1 MKRLTTL
8 FWKEW
13 RDHRAALFAL
23 GIAAPALVL
32 AAFLAFDDRLIQDT
46 AKTEP
51 SVLFL
56 PFLVLMVV
64 IAVGSEMFAG
74 ESRRETLGFLSRM
87 PDGLGRP
94 LLAKMLFYI
103 AASLGAVLHGG
114 AMLLLAHVMYGH
126 AGEFWNALGSNYHDW
141 QIYTLVAIGA
151 GLWVTLVSCWVPRG
165 GGAILGGALLLGF
178 VALPL
183 FLLHRMETYFI
194 PTKDETIALGAFAT
208 VTALIALYMSF
219 GIGRRHGRG
228 VWSSAWRGLAVVG
241 VLICG
246 TTAFGV
252 ERVNDLRTLTIDE
265 PDFRMHS
272 ATLLR
277 GERWIMMYVGEANG
291 PGRVWAVDLETGEH
305 QQVGPRGAT
314 SFHANPIRNTRA
326 LRSSSQPSRLT
337 AAWFVETVDGR
348 RVSVNAWFDAEAGE
362 VIKTIP
368 WGVPSPEIDGIWE
381 GEARER
387 TLVRNPNGRRAW
399 IGRPPKKE
407 RGRALLGYVVEGED
421 GKTERHALP
430 GQLEG
435 ELRWGWMS
443 SGNSRKVLYT
453 VDPFAGRVRKV
464 MPVGPKGRPLYGAFV
479 AASSPGRV
487 LVQSRGSLHWVNM
500 DSGESTE
507 LDLPGVRSIGM
518 PQLGSDGRIRARARK
533 DGRPALLVVDPDAGK
548 TQVLDYA
555 YHTTSGPRFPDGRL
569 FAHNYGENRTEIFD
583 EKTGK
588 ATVLKNAES
597 IWPLGEI
604 TGESFLARQGS
615 KRIVRYYPATGKI
628 ENVWP
633 R

>member
-183 FLLHRMETYFI
+183 FLLNRMEKYFI
-194 PTKDETIALGAFAT
+194 PTKPEVITLAIAAT
-208 VTALIALYMSF
+208 VTALVALYTSF

-241 VLICG
+241 VLMCG
-246 TTAFGV
+246 TTVFGM
-252 ERVNDLRTLTIDE
+252 ERVNDLRTLTVDE

-272 ATLLR
+272 AVLLR
-277 GERWIMMYVGEANG
+277 GERWLLMNVGEANG
-291 PGRVWAVDLETGEH
+291 PSRVWAVDLETGEH

-314 SFHANPIRNTRA
+314 NFRTTPIGRTVA
-326 LRSSSQPSRLT
+326 LRTKTQSRLGT
-337 AAWFVETVDGR
+337 AFFHEHVDGR
-348 RVSVNAWFDAEAGE
+348 QIGVFARFDAKAGT

-368 WGVPSPEIDGIWE
+368 WNVRSPEIDGMWE
-381 GEARER
+381 DEQRER
-387 TLVRNPNGRRAW
+387 SLVRDGLRRAW
-399 IGRPPKKE
+399 VGIAPKKQ
-407 RGRALLGYVVEGED
+407 RGKTRLGYLVEDSHGNATRRTMPGRVTGEY
-421 GKTERHALP
+421 P
-430 GQLEG
+430 
-435 ELRWGWMS
+435 WGWTA
-443 SGNSRKVLYT
+443 SGSVNKVLYT
-453 VDPFAGRVRKV
+453 IDPFSGTVRKQIPVDASGRTLYGKLVAAPSPARILVQARGALYWIDMDTGEVKERIIPGMTRIGAPSPVTDGRVRAAGLRGEEPVAVVADPDTGEIEVLPYHNTRSGPRLPDGRILAYNYTARRHEIVDERTGKV
-464 MPVGPKGRPLYGAFV
+464 TQLKGVKTLWPIGAITSNRFLARSGNRMV
-479 AASSPGRV
+479 RYDV
-487 LVQSRGSLHWVNM
+487 
-500 DSGESTE
+500 DSGE
-507 LDLPGVRSIGM
+507 
-518 PQLGSDGRIRARARK
+518 
-533 DGRPALLVVDPDAGK
+533 
-548 TQVLDYA
+548 
-555 YHTTSGPRFPDGRL
+555 
-569 FAHNYGENRTEIFD
+569 
-583 EKTGK
+583 
-588 ATVLKNAES
+588 
-597 IWPLGEI
+597 
-604 TGESFLARQGS
+604 
-615 KRIVRYYPATGKI
+615 I
-628 ENVWP
+628 ETVWP